1 MAKAVGSLFVVLGMK
16 SEQFKKALQESSVEV
31 EKFSKSLYA
40 QQRSFTKFG
49 KSMESVGKEMSLK
62 ITAPLLL
69 MAGLS
74 VKAFGDE
81 EQALSK
87 LAAAI
92 RSQGGDVASI
102 LPSYKAFA
110 KEIQNTSTVADQTV
124 VRMLQ
129 LANSYGVSGD
139 AAKGVVKEALGMS
152 KALGID
158 EELAV
163 KLTSALSKGSI
174 GMLGRYIPALK
185 AVKDPAEK
193 VAKAHEELA
202 KMFSTVQAE
211 ADTSLGRLTQLKN
224 ITEDLS
230 EEFGKIIAEGL
241 SPFINK
247 LKSLVGWMQSLTE
260 GQKKTIVI
268 SGAVAIGISTLVLV
282 VGKLSLAFV
291 AAQKAVL
298 SLTASMLANP
308 YTAIAVGIAA
318 VVAGIIYFIK
328 ILRDEKKMLLEVKD
342 EHSGFTK
349 SLASEQTNLNT
360 LFGVLKNNN
369 SSLNERRAAIAKI
382 NEVYGAYL
390 PKLLTEKMSL
400 DEISASQDFANKKLI
415 QSIALKSKQE
425 ELAVANQIAFD
436 NIKKANE
443 RMIKSSGK
451 MASVILPLFNDLIR
465 GINEWDITAFQ
476 AGESFATSIAGESLD
491 AVMKFAES
499 WNLSSEDVV
508 NNALSIVSANK
519 ILAKSTKKVA
529 DFYDLLIGSFKE
541 TDAGAGGGAINTM
554 VVNLESLRLKLKELH
569 GELEKLPQGATGEFE
584 KISNE
589 IAIVEYQIENAFK
602 VKPLMNFG
610 GKLGELKTGFSKL
623 GDSVKWVNQLT
634 GSYSLIS
641 STAKSEV
648 EDLNTK
654 INTLHGLLEQQAV
667 AGKISSDTLK
677 EYKDTVKEAAKA
689 QEDLARAIKFGT
701 DPLGKFQSGID
712 KVIGK
717 FLDLY
722 NTVTPVIQGFFDVW
736 GASLTK
742 NSILLQEFENQ
753 EMVRREMQVA
763 NYDKQI
769 AMIEN
774 SARSEVSKNK
784 LITELQAKKEAYIN
798 FSEERID
805 KKRRQL
811 IRRQAAREKAM
822 AIMSAV
828 VNTAQGIMQ
837 TIGQTGVAGIVLGA
851 LVAAMGAAQIAII
864 ASTPLPAL
872 AKGGLATQPTMAM
885 VGEASSPRNPEV
897 IAPLEKLKNFM
908 PKAQTETLVFIP
920 EIKLKGEDIYVAFNK
935 YNSRK
940 NFIK

>member
-1 MAKAVGSLFVVLGMK
+1 MVLGMK

-648 EDLNTK
+648 EDLNIK
-654 INTLHGLLEQQAV
+654 IQTLEKSLNEQAL
-667 AGKISSDTLK
+667 AGKINNDTLK
-677 EYKDTVKEAAKA
+677 EYKDALEKARQA
-689 QEDLARAIKFGT
+689 QEDLDAAMKNNISSNFRASLEKFFT
-701 DPLGKFQSGID
+701 DLGEVMD
-712 KVIGK
+712 KV
-717 FLDLY
+717 
-722 NTVTPVIQGFFDVW
+722 TPAIQGFFDVW
-736 GASLTK
+736 GSGIDKTAAMLR
-742 NSILLQEFENQ
+742 QFET
-753 EMVRREMQVA
+753 EEVARRDAQVA
-763 NYDKQI
+763 RYDEQI
-769 AMIEN
+769 ARIEN
-774 SARSEVSKNK
+774 SKM
-784 LITELQAKKEAYIN
+784 
-798 FSEERID
+798 SEERKTTYIKNLQAQKD
-805 KKRRQL
+805 AYIKKSEADVDAKRKILMRK
-811 IRRQAAREKAM
+811 QAQREKAM
-822 AIMSAV
+822 ALMSAI
-828 VNTAQGIMQ
+828 VNTAK
-837 TIGQTGVAGIVLGA
+837 GVAGAIGTPPPWVGIALAVLI
-851 LVAAMGAAQIAII
+851 AAMGGVQIANI
-864 ASTPLPAL
+864 ASTPIPAM
-872 AKGGLATQPTMAM
+872 AKGGIATQPTMAM
-885 VGEASSPRNPEV
+885 VGERSTPRNPEI

-940 NFIK
+940 NFMK